1 MSEILF
7 STSNPE
13 KTLIAKTICS
23 AKGLNV
29 EQISLDIDEIQGE
42 DPKVIAEDKVR
53 KAYQKIKKA
62 VVVSD
67 DSWDI
72 PALNGFP
79 GPYMKSLNHWFKA
92 EDFLRLMD
100 GINDRTII
108 IHQYLSYFD
117 GKNIYTFKNDFSG
130 KVTLEPRG
138 KNDRSPSTMITEL
151 DIDNGKTIAE
161 LFEEVEQ
168 GALINRYL
176 TNNDVWH
183 EFVTWYL
190 KTKSA

>member
-100 GINDRTII
+100 GINDRTVL

>member
-42 DPKVIAEDKVR
+42 DPKVIVEDKVR

-190 KTKSA
+190 KTKRA

>member
-42 DPKVIAEDKVR
+42 DPKVIVEDKVR

-100 GINDRTII
+100 GINDRTVL

-190 KTKSA
+190 KTKRA

>member
-1 MSEILF
+1 
-7 STSNPE
+7 
-13 KTLIAKTICS
+13 
-23 AKGLNV
+23 
-29 EQISLDIDEIQGE
+29 
-42 DPKVIAEDKVR
+42 
-53 KAYQKIKKA
+53 
-62 VVVSD
+62 
-67 DSWDI
+67 
-72 PALNGFP
+72 
-79 GPYMKSLNHWFKA
+79 MKSLNHWFKA

>member
-7 STSNPE
+7 STSNPD

-42 DPKVIAEDKVR
+42 DPKVIVEDKVR

-190 KTKSA
+190 KTKRA

>member
-42 DPKVIAEDKVR
+42 DPKVIVEDKVR

-138 KNDRSPSTMITEL
+138 ENDRSPSTMITEL

>member
-100 GINDRTII
+100 GINDRTVL

-190 KTKSA
+190 KTKRA

>member
-42 DPKVIAEDKVR
+42 DPKVIVEDKVR

>member
-42 DPKVIAEDKVR
+42 DPKVIVEDKVR

-100 GINDRTII
+100 GINDRTVL